1 MRSIGSRI
9 RIQSVDEVQASLDT
23 FGDGVVGKLDGSRP
37 KSTSLVIEPGFSY
50 RALFQDVGARLASV
64 KEDLVKAEDAH
75 VRKLIQITDLKR
87 ESEGLTAGLY
97 DEQVAV
103 RRILEGLYGPDRGF
117 EVAAI
122 DGITPQ
128 ELKRLSDQVD
138 LTVKLLK
145 EPEIELP
152 PKKAAG
158 VKVDFGTMAG
168 SLETGLGEIV
178 GVGGKLI
185 RARKAAGQTVVV
197 KQKATAGFDAVFP
210 WAAQTVEG
218 AFRMAGERDLAD
230 RIRTSRR
237 RVTRRQK
244 AEIDAAGEAPS
255 AESSESPDGSEAEET
270 APPSSE
276 AAEGDQP
283 SSDS

>member
-37 KSTSLVIEPGFSY
+37 TPASLVIEPGFSY
-50 RALFQDVGARLASV
+50 RALFQDVGIRLASV
-64 KEDLVKAEDAH
+64 KEKLVKAEDAH
-75 VRKLIQITDLKR
+75 VRKLIQISDFKR

-103 RRILEGLYGPDRGF
+103 RRVLGGLYGPDRDF

-122 DGITPQ
+122 QGETPR
-128 ELKRLSDQVD
+128 ELKPLSHQVD
-138 LTVKLLK
+138 QTVQLLR

-152 PKKAAG
+152 THKAAG
-158 VKVDFGTMAG
+158 VAIDFGTMAG
-168 SLETGLGEIV
+168 SLETGLGEIER
-178 GVGGKLI
+178 VGGRLD
-185 RARKAAGQTVVV
+185 RARKAASKTVIV
-197 KQKATAGFDAVFP
+197 KSEATAEFDAVFP

-218 AFRMAGERDLAD
+218 VFRMAGERELAD

-237 RVTRRQK
+237 RVTRRQA
-244 AEIDAAGEAPS
+244 AEIEGAED
-255 AESSESPDGSEAEET
+255 AESEESSSGGAEAEET
-270 APPSSE
+270 APSPSE
-276 AAEGDQP
+276 AAEETQP

>member
-1 MRSIGSRI
+1 MLTRRDRAGKGIEPIHLRKIFEPLYTTKAKGTGLGLPLAKR
-9 RIQSVDEVQASLDT
+9 
-23 FGDGVVGKLDGSRP
+23 VV
-37 KSTSLVIEPGFSY
+37 EPGFSY
-50 RALFQDVGARLASV
+50 RGLFQDIGVRLASV
-64 KEDLVKAEDAH
+64 RERLVKAEDTH
-75 VRKLIQITDLKR
+75 VRKLIQISDLKK
-87 ESEGLTAGLY
+87 ESDKLTADLY

-122 DGITPQ
+122 DGITPP

-152 PKKAAG
+152 PEKAAG
-158 VKVDFGTMAG
+158 VAIDFGTMAG

-178 GVGGKLI
+178 GVGGRLA
-185 RARKAAGQTVVV
+185 RARKAAGQTVIV
-197 KQKATAGFDAVFP
+197 KRQATAEFDGVFP

-218 AFRMAGERDLAD
+218 AFRMAGERELAD

-244 AEIDAAGEAPS
+244 AELDDSDEAQS
-255 AESSESPDGSEAEET
+255 AESESSDGSEAEET

>member
-23 FGDGVVGKLDGSRP
+23 FGDGVVDKLDGSRP
-37 KSTSLVIEPGFSY
+37 TSASLVIEPGFSY
-50 RALFQDVGARLASV
+50 RALFQDVGARLASAR
-64 KEDLVKAEDAH
+64 ENLVKAEDAH
-75 VRKLIQITDLKR
+75 VRKLIQISDQKR
-87 ESEGLTAGLY
+87 KGEELTARLY

-117 EVAAI
+117 EVAAVE
-122 DGITPQ
+122 GETPRD
-128 ELKRLSDQVD
+128 LKALSHQVD
-138 LTVKLLK
+138 QTVQLLK

-152 PKKAAG
+152 RKKAAG
-158 VKVDFGTMAG
+158 VAVDFGTMAR
-168 SLETGLGEIV
+168 SLETGLGDIV
-178 GVGGKLI
+178 RVGGLLI
-185 RARKAAGQTVVV
+185 RARKAAGQTVDA
-197 KQKATAGFDAVFP
+197 KRKATAAFDAVFP

-237 RVTRRQK
+237 RVTRRQA
-244 AEIDAAGEAPS
+244 AELDGTEDVASE
-255 AESSESPDGSEAEET
+255 ESSSDGTQAEET

-276 AAEGDQP
+276 AAEDSQP
-283 SSDS
+283 SSAS